1 MVGRSDI
8 ERMWPA
14 RCKHTEVSVMTS
26 PTITMVKKIFADG
39 SPCKKCGEVEE
50 KMRDAGQLDQLDKI
64 VIAYEADPESEG
76 MQLAANHNV
85 DRAPFFIV
93 EREGQDAEIYTVYFK
108 FVKEVLN
115 AKTSEDEELKE
126 IMNDVDL
133 DFL

>member
-1 MVGRSDI
+1 
-8 ERMWPA
+8 
-14 RCKHTEVSVMTS
+14 MTT

-64 VIAYEADPESEG
+64 VSAYEADPESEG
-76 MQLAANHNV
+76 MQLAARHNV

-93 EREGQDAEIYTVYFK
+93 ERDGQDAEIYTVYFK

>member
-1 MVGRSDI
+1 M
-8 ERMWPA
+8 
-14 RCKHTEVSVMTS
+14 K
-26 PTITMVKKIFADG
+26 ITMVKKVFADG
-39 SPCKKCGEVEE
+39 SPCKKCGEIEA
-50 KMRDAGQLDQLDKI
+50 KMRVAGQLEQLDKI

-76 MQLAANHNV
+76 MHLAAQYNV

-93 EREGQDAEIYTVYFK
+93 ERDGQEAVIYTVYFK

-115 AKTSEDEELKE
+115 AQTTEDEEIQE

>member
-1 MVGRSDI
+1 MSLTTT
-8 ERMWPA
+8 
-14 RCKHTEVSVMTS
+14 K
-26 PTITMVKKIFADG
+26 ITMVKKIFGDG

-50 KMRDAGQLDQLDKI
+50 KMRDAGQLEQLDKI
-64 VIAYEADPESEG
+64 VIADEADPESEG
-76 MQLAANHNV
+76 MQLAAQHSV

-93 EREGQDAEIYTVYFK
+93 ERDGQAAVIYTVYFK

-115 AKTSEDEELKE
+115 AKTSEDDELKE